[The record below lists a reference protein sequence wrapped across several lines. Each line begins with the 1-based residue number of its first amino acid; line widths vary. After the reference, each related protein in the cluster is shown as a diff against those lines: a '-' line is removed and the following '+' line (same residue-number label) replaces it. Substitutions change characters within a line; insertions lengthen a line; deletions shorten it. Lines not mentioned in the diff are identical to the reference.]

1 MTSEEISRVKKE
13 LLQYIENRN
22 YSGWD
27 PYDTL
32 NTKWGWIKKGKWPPV
47 LAIQLQKRSPVDLR
61 KLLGVQPGL
70 NPKTLALMLQ
80 AHALEAQNG
89 DPTAPAKCQ
98 TLVAMLKECATQ
110 GYTGYCWGY
119 HFDWASPV
127 KYLKAYSPTVV
138 VTGFVSKGLREWY
151 RFSQDEEVLNILNG
165 ITTFIRSDLAW
176 TTQEEGVC
184 VSYSTEMTD
193 LCYNASLLAGEH
205 LATMYQISGSEKD
218 KQDAVSIMQYVVSRQ
233 QPNGAWYYSADPKTG
248 KERKQIDFH
257 QGYVIDSI
265 AYIAETLGIRD
276 ARVLMAIEKGLEFYR
291 KIQFTKEG
299 KSLYRWPKV
308 NPLDIHN
315 QSQGIITFAGQ
326 KKWSNDYLVFAR
338 TILDFTVKTM
348 WDTSGHYFYYR
359 KFPFF
364 TMKTPMMR
372 WAEAWMYLAI
382 TQLEIAE
389 NEG

>member
-1 MTSEEISRVKKE
+1 MTTEEISHVKKQ
-13 LLQYIENRN
+13 LLQFIENRH
-22 YSGWD
+22 YVGWD

-32 NTKWGWIKKGKWPPV
+32 NTKWGWLRKGKWPPV
-47 LAIQLQKRSPVDLR
+47 LAIQLQKRSPLDLR
-61 KLLGVQPGL
+61 KILGVQPGL

-89 DPTAPAKCQ
+89 DPTAPEKCQ
-98 TLVAMLKECATQ
+98 NLVATLKDCATS
-110 GYTGYCWGY
+110 GYSGYCWGY

-151 RFSQDEEVLNILNG
+151 RFSKDEKVLDILNG
-165 ITTFIRSDLAW
+165 ITKFIRKDLAW
-176 TTQEEGVC
+176 TTRDEGVC

-205 LATMYQISGSEKD
+205 LAAMYNISGNEQD
-218 KQDAVSIMQYVVSRQ
+218 KEDAVKIMQYVVNTQ
-233 QPNGAWYYSADPKTG
+233 QSNGAWFYSADPKTG

-265 AYIAETLGIRD
+265 AYIAETLGVRD
-276 ARVLMAIEKGLEFYR
+276 ARVLMSIEKGMEFYR
-291 KIQFTKEG
+291 KMQFTNVG
-299 KSLYRWPKV
+299 RSLYRWPKM

-315 QSQGIITFAGQ
+315 QSQGIITFSRQ
-326 KKWSNDYLVFAR
+326 KKWNKDYLAFAR
-338 TILDFTVKTM
+338 TIVDYTIKNM
-348 WDTSGHYFYYR
+348 WDRSGHYFYYR
-359 KFPFF
+359 KFAFF

-372 WAEAWMYLAI
+372 WAQAWMYLAI